1 MILKILLNMEVTY
14 CSYNLNDPNRAE
26 STGKNVNLSK
36 WNRSIWNMG
45 HAGIIIIFGS
55 AKMSSYAK

>member
-1 MILKILLNMEVTY
+1 MEVTY